1 MTTTVRT
8 ISTIMVKDV
17 VLCESNVMVLLTIV
31 AEGCTGCKKGEC
43 VFVMDDAGDLG
54 ANIRMSL
61 MLVLARFDRETSIGW
76 LRRRTD

>member
-43 VFVMDDAGDLG
+43 VFVMDDGGHG
-54 ANIRMSL
+54 ANIRVSL
-61 MLVLARFDRETSIGW
+61 MLVLARFGRETSIER